1 MSEYIITAELLA
13 IIAAK
18 CGVNLVDADGKPI
31 CDPGE
36 IIEVIG
42 EPIKLREIVHCGDC
56 TFRNPNASVA
66 IWEEDGKVVRGFP
79 EKSAY
84 LCSLINRCVELS
96 GFCKWGMVRE
106 DG

>member
-1 MSEYIITAELLA
+1 MNREQAEHILDAYIELE
-13 IIAAK
+13 
-18 CGVNLVDADGKPI
+18 CVGGDGKARQSLR
-31 CDPGE
+31 
-36 IIEVIG
+36 EVILDAMTG
-42 EPIKLREIVHCGDC
+42 YRVATTPSI
-56 TFRNPNASVA
+56 TWPNT
-66 IWEEDGKVVRGFP
+66 WEEDGKVVRGFP